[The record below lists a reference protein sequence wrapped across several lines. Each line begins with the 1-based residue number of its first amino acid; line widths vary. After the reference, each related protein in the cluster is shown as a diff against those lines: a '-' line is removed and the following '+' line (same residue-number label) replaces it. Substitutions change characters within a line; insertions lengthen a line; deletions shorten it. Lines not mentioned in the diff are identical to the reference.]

1 MVRRAVAALPVP
13 TRTHDPRG
21 RAGSTDRAARRLSED
36 RHNYITRY
44 VVDKAAPIRYRDGM
58 PTATTDLTTDPTAA
72 RFVDALAALGHEA
85 RLAIYRLLVRAG
97 DEGLAVHQV
106 QERVGGM
113 PRSTLAHHLQAL
125 VRAGLVVQR
134 KTGAEVVNV
143 AAFDHM
149 RALIGYLT
157 EACCVDMCV
166 VPIEDVQGV
175 SMGTDR

>member
-1 MVRRAVAALPVP
+1 MPQVTSEHAFDPV
-13 TRTHDPRG
+13 
-21 RAGSTDRAARRLSED
+21 
-36 RHNYITRY
+36 
-44 VVDKAAPIRYRDGM
+44 
-58 PTATTDLTTDPTAA
+58 AA
-72 RFVDALAALGHEA
+72 RFVAALAALGHEA

-97 DEGLAVHQV
+97 DDGLAVHQV
-106 QERVGGM
+106 QERIGGM

-149 RALIGYLT
+149 RELIGYLT
-157 EACCVDMCV
+157 EACCLDMCV

-175 SMGTDR
+175 RMDAER

>member
-1 MVRRAVAALPVP
+1 
-13 TRTHDPRG
+13 
-21 RAGSTDRAARRLSED
+21 
-36 RHNYITRY
+36 
-44 VVDKAAPIRYRDGM
+44 M
-58 PTATTDLTTDPTAA
+58 PHATTDATSDPAAA

-97 DEGLAVHQV
+97 DDGLAVHQV

-113 PRSTLAHHLQAL
+113 PRSTLAHHLQTL

-149 RALIGYLT
+149 RQLVGYLT
-157 EACCVDMCV
+157 EACCLDMCM
-166 VPIEDVQGV
+166 VPIDEVQGV
-175 SMGTDR
+175 RMDTER